1 MVRQKNLSIA
11 WLPMSM
17 LHFGDDVLERD
28 KVQSLTALGSAANGV
43 STWTNAVAAGVRL
56 RLGAE

>member
-1 MVRQKNLSIA
+1 
-11 WLPMSM
+11 MSM